1 MGLLLRKAF
10 DISMWDAKQV
20 VSYFSQKLVSLKL
33 EFVDTRKPHSGRC
46 FKMLYEIVCWIWCLC
61 VTFHNGTD
69 ALNTWNKTSVH
80 CQIGF
85 GHAISVV
92 FSSMLNHAIY
102 GDRESQ
108 RYCLPSISPKMISSS
123 SNQPQQNQS
132 LRWLSFSIYEPQ
144 DGWGIHHAVTH
155 MARVV
160 AMLKKWNS
168 LKL

>member
-1 MGLLLRKAF
+1 MDLLLRQAF
-10 DISMWDAKQV
+10 DISMWDAKHV

-33 EFVDTRKPHSGRC
+33 EFVDTSKPHSGRC
-46 FKMLYEIVCWIWCLC
+46 FQLLDETVCWIWWLC
-61 VTFHNGTD
+61 VTFHNKID
-69 ALNTWNKTSVH
+69 ALNTWNETSVH
-80 CQIGF
+80 FQIGF

-92 FSSMLNHAIY
+92 FSSMPNHAIY

-108 RYCLPSISPKMISSS
+108 RYCLLSINPKMISSA

-132 LRWLSFSIYEPQ
+132 LRWVSFDIYEPR
-144 DGWGIHHAVTH
+144 DGWGIHYAVAH